1 MAKEFI
7 YTKVQD
13 LGKIGDKTVEIG
25 HYIVDGKVMPDKVYM
40 VNHFTRK
47 NGSEDSKATAIC
59 AIGEAKEIGKLLIE
73 VEKKWLELWR

>member
-25 HYIVDGKVMPDKVYM
+25 HYTVDGQVTTDKVYL
-40 VNHFTRK
+40 VTNFTRK
-47 NGSEDSKATAIC
+47 NGNGESWERAIC
-59 AIGEAKEIGKLLIE
+59 TIGEAKELGKLLME
-73 VEKKWLELWR
+73 VEEK

>member
-13 LGKIGDKTVEIG
+13 FGKIGNKTVEIG

-47 NGSEDSKATAIC
+47 NGTEDSKATAIC
-59 AIGEAKEIGKLLIE
+59 AIGEAKEIGKLLME
-73 VEKKWLELWR
+73 VEAK

>member
-25 HYIVDGKVMPDKVYM
+25 HYIVDDKVMPDKVYM

-73 VEKKWLELWR
+73 VEKK

>member
-73 VEKKWLELWR
+73 VENK

>member
-25 HYIVDGKVMPDKVYM
+25 HYIVDGQATTDKVYL
-40 VNHFTRK
+40 VTNFTRK
-47 NGSEDSKATAIC
+47 NGNGESWERAIC
-59 AIGEAKEIGKLLIE
+59 TIGEARELGKLLME
-73 VEKKWLELWR
+73 VEEK

>member
-47 NGSEDSKATAIC
+47 NGTEDSKATAIC

-73 VEKKWLELWR
+73 VEKKWH